1 MSSTSF
7 SLEGRFGDF
16 STAVLRAAAKSRAL
30 EAREAI
36 ATVPDH
42 HACQSSADALA
53 LPIDEAQS
61 RCLDGFEDF
70 FDASTFTCKTEKEPL
85 QLSIEPAP
93 DALMALRRVIC
104 K

>member
-36 ATVPDH
+36 ATVPSH
-42 HACQSSADALA
+42 HACQPSLDALA
-53 LPIDEAQS
+53 LPSSEAEN
-61 RCLDGFEDF
+61 RCLDGFEDVF
-70 FDASTFTCKTEKEPL
+70 EEGTFTCKTEKEPL

>member
-30 EAREAI
+30 DAREAT

-42 HACQSSADALA
+42 QACRTIVSAVA
-53 LPIDEAQS
+53 LPTEEAQS
-61 RCLDGFEDF
+61 RCLDGFEGF